1 MLCSRSFVRVAATAA
16 LLLFLTSI
24 AIADTNVR
32 PQLSVGTSIPVN
44 WGLVDHGQTLGAAI
58 EVEQNSRWSVVAE
71 FEAHWL
77 ETHDYHGPY
86 PTFVPAPAP
95 EFSSATLYSGQF
107 GVRMHVT
114 RTSRVRPYVQ
124 AGLGVRVGSSNDD
137 PGAAVPWGGSV
148 LPPLNPVPV
157 DGPTAHVRMGF
168 TTAGWRG
175 AGLFVDG
182 SVEAL
187 LRRPADFALA
197 PLRIGIMLP

>member
-1 MLCSRSFVRVAATAA
+1 MRSLLRRAAIGAA
-16 LLLFLTSI
+16 LLVIT
-24 AIADTNVR
+24 AIPVAADTNVR

-44 WGLVDHGQTLGAAI
+44 WGRVDHGQTLGAAI
-58 EVEQNSRWSVVAE
+58 EVEQNSRWSMVAE

-77 ETHDYHGPY
+77 ETDELPY
-86 PTFVPAPAP
+86 RTFAPAPAP
-95 EFSSATLYSGQF
+95 EFGSATLYSGQF

-114 RTSRVRPYVQ
+114 RTSRVRPYLQ

-137 PGAAVPWGGSV
+137 PGAWEGF

-157 DGPTAHVRMGF
+157 DGPTAHVRLGF

-175 AGLFVDG
+175 AGLFADG

-187 LRRPADFALA
+187 LRRPGNFALA
-197 PLRIGIMLP
+197 PLRIGIALP